1 MTDLHAPANAEGA
14 GTPVPAVPDP
24 SGTPSTPVPDP
35 APEPAAVEVRPRRR
49 VRIDHLRRVVVEARQ
64 HTTYRALVRHAAY
77 TAGGARV
84 LARRAWES
92 RTTAVHSRMM
102 RIAEAGGNE
111 ELVRQWEQRAYAYRF
126 ARHRRRV
133 ELLQMAVNAPKALAM
148 GAGAGA
154 GVLLLV
160 GCMLAAATDDINDVL
175 TPLGAVVGLVGWVA
189 FIGGIVWWPLLLAS
203 PFMALGGV
211 WAVGRHQKTAP
222 TWSLPADTGERG
234 VIPDEN
240 AIMRAL
246 GKLGVSALNA
256 AIKEGWQPRWVQ
268 PTVRLGNGYHTQVQ
282 LPLGV
287 TVEMV
292 NAKKNVL
299 AHNLMR
305 KPVETWPT
313 EPPNQ
318 PGVLD
323 LWVADQGSLNGP
335 VPPWPLLIE
344 GTTDYFKGVPVA
356 VSQRG
361 EPIIGK
367 LMAANWIVGGIM
379 GSGKTSI
386 VVALLL
392 GAILDPLVIAEVYVM
407 AANVDYDPLKPRLRA
422 LVKGDDDEQLKAAL
436 EALRSLANEVTVRG
450 KLLEEL
456 GGESTKL
463 TRELALKDPR
473 MRPKVV
479 VFDECHELFMHK
491 QYGPEAAQLAI
502 RVMKKA
508 RKVGITLIWVTVS
521 PTADSIPR
529 DVTRNTSHRV
539 AFAVGDQVA
548 NDGLLGSGKYK
559 AGIRATELVPGQ
571 DIGTAVTYGF
581 TNKPFEVIRS
591 HYVARDPER
600 GIDEVT
606 PVVERAMAVY
616 EGTGPD
622 DAPVFE
628 VADPLADTAA
638 VIGDATRM
646 LVQEVLHRLAA
657 RNPEV
662 YGSWGPTDLKRALEP
677 YGAEQYKSKGVMVVA
692 RDRVQDAVLERLAE
706 DADSVDSDGGGA
718 GI

>member
-1 MTDLHAPANAEGA
+1 MTDIHSRPTVEVEK
-14 GTPVPAVPDP
+14 T
-24 SGTPSTPVPDP
+24 
-35 APEPAAVEVRPRRR
+35 PEPVSLVKPEQPVEQAEHDSEHPRRR
-49 VRIDHLRRVVVEARQ
+49 VRLDSLRRVVAEARQ
-64 HTTYRALVRHAAY
+64 HTAYRVTVRHGSYAV
-77 TAGGARV
+77 GGARI
-84 LARRAWES
+84 LTRRAWES
-92 RTTAVHSRMM
+92 RTTAMHSRMM
-102 RIAEAGGNE
+102 RVAEASGNE
-111 ELVRQWEQRAYAYRF
+111 ELIRQWEQRAYAFRF

-133 ELLQMAVNAPKALAM
+133 ELMQMVMNAPKMLFQAAV
-148 GAGAGA
+148 AGAG
-154 GVLLLV
+154 LLLV
-160 GCMLAAATDDINDVL
+160 LGMMLAWYNHDLHQVLAPLNAAVQ
-175 TPLGAVVGLVGWVA
+175 LVGWLA
-189 FIGGIVWWPLLLAS
+189 FLAGVIWD
-203 PFMALGGV
+203 PFLMSLPFLAVTGM
-211 WAVGRHQKTAP
+211 WAVGRHARTAP
-222 TWSLPADTGERG
+222 VWALPVDVDEQG

-246 GKLGVSALNA
+246 ENLSIAPLNK
-256 AIKEGWQPRWVQ
+256 AIKEGWKPRWVS
-268 PTVRLGNGYHTQVQ
+268 PTTRLGNGYHTQLQ
-282 LPLGV
+282 LPMGV

-292 NAKKNVL
+292 NNKKNIL

-313 EPPNQ
+313 EPPKQ

-335 VPPWPLLIE
+335 VPPWPLLHE

-361 EPIIGK
+361 DQIIAQLMGK
-367 LMAANWIVGGIM
+367 NYIVGGIM

-386 VVALLL
+386 VVSLLL

-407 AANVDYDPLKPRLRA
+407 ATNVDYDPLKPRLRT
-422 LVKGDDDEQLKAAL
+422 LVKGDDREQLKAGL
-436 EALRSLANEVTVRG
+436 DALRGLANEVTTRG

-463 TRELALKDPR
+463 TREMAMKDPR

-479 VFDECHELFMHK
+479 VFDECHELFMDK
-491 QYGPEAAQLAI
+491 EYGKEAAELAI

-571 DIGTAVTYGF
+571 DVGTAVTYGF
-581 TNKPFEVIRS
+581 TAKPFEVIRA
-591 HYVARDPER
+591 HYVERDPEK

-606 PVVERAMAVY
+606 PVVERAMGLY
-616 EGTGPD
+616 EGTGPVD
-622 DAPVFE
+622 DPAFE
-628 VADPLADTAA
+628 VVDPLTDVAA
-638 VIGDATRM
+638 VLGHETRM
-646 LVQEVLHRLAA
+646 LTQDVLRGLQD
-657 RNPEV
+657 RNPTA
-662 YGSWGPTDLKRALEP
+662 YGSWTFRNLRSVLDDAGHGE
-677 YGAEQYKSKGVMVVA
+677 YKTNGGRQHVSLDRILDAIAA
-692 RDRVQDAVLERLAE
+692 RDDDTPDDETDE
-706 DADSVDSDGGGA
+706 GGGE
-718 GI
+718 I

>member
-1 MTDLHAPANAEGA
+1 
-14 GTPVPAVPDP
+14 
-24 SGTPSTPVPDP
+24 
-35 APEPAAVEVRPRRR
+35 
-49 VRIDHLRRVVVEARQ
+49 
-64 HTTYRALVRHAAY
+64 
-77 TAGGARV
+77 
-84 LARRAWES
+84 
-92 RTTAVHSRMM
+92 MM
-102 RIAEAGGNE
+102 RIAEASGNE
-111 ELVRQWEQRAYAYRF
+111 EMVQKWEQRAYAYRF
-126 ARHRRRV
+126 ARHKRRMDLV
-133 ELLQMAVNAPKALAM
+133 QMVIAAPRMLFQ
-148 GAGAGA
+148 GATA
-154 GVLLLV
+154 GVGLLLLIGALIAWYNRDISDVLAPMAAFVQFV
-160 GCMLAAATDDINDVL
+160 GWIAFLISVIWDPLLFSLPFLGLAA
-175 TPLGAVVGLVGWVA
+175 
-189 FIGGIVWWPLLLAS
+189 
-203 PFMALGGV
+203 V
-211 WAVGRHQKTAP
+211 WAVGRNQKTAP
-222 TWSLPADTGERG
+222 MWALPAGEDDRD
-234 VIPDEN
+234 VLPDEN
-240 AIMRAL
+240 AILRAL
-246 GKLGVSALNA
+246 GKLSIPQLNA

-268 PTVRLGNGYHTQVQ
+268 PTTRLGNGYHTQLQ

-292 NAKKNVL
+292 NNKKNVL

-335 VPPWPLLIE
+335 VPPWPLLHE

-386 VVALLL
+386 VVSLLL
-392 GAILDPLVIAEVYVM
+392 GAILDPLVTAEVYVM
-407 AANVDYDPLKPRLRA
+407 AANVDYDPLKPRLRT
-422 LVKGDDDEQLKAAL
+422 LVKGDDPEQLRAAL
-436 EALRSLANEVTVRG
+436 NALRGLVNEVTERG

-463 TRELALKDPR
+463 TRELAQRDPR

-479 VFDECHELFMHK
+479 VFDECHELFMNK
-491 QYGPEAAQLAI
+491 EYGKEAAELAI

-571 DIGTAVTYGF
+571 DVGTAVTYGF
-581 TNKPFEVIRS
+581 TSKPFEIIRS
-591 HYVARDPER
+591 HYVERDPEK

-606 PVVERAMAVY
+606 PVVERAMQPY
-616 EGTGPD
+616 EGGPVD
-622 DAPVFE
+622 VPTFE
-628 VADPLADTAA
+628 PADPLADIAA
-638 VIGDATRM
+638 VLGHEPKMLTQDVLRGLAERNPSEYGNWSFRDLSRVLDDAGHGQYKTGGKMHVSLDRI
-646 LVQEVLHRLAA
+646 LEAIAA
-657 RNPEV
+657 RDEDDDE
-662 YGSWGPTDLKRALEP
+662 G
-677 YGAEQYKSKGVMVVA
+677 GAE
-692 RDRVQDAVLERLAE
+692 
-706 DADSVDSDGGGA
+706 
-718 GI
+718 I